1 MMTRQNLQEQNN
13 IERHGGHHAHPPYQN
28 TRQLKKQ
35 PKTITRTTAKA
46 QDLDQIRYTVPNEVN
61 NLITHPRPNNHTRRA
76 SPHHVHNRIQL
87 RNHNNTKDTPRN
99 PKQKEHATHPIS
111 TNNIPTQTYPQS
123 CTICPLP
130 PAHDRNIQH
139 HTTINTMHTTPTPT
153 TPTPPTLPTNDIPT
167 NTHRS
172 RL

>member
-76 SPHHVHNRIQL
+76 SPHRTHNRIQL
-87 RNHNNTKDTPRN
+87 RNHNNTRDTPRTQ
-99 PKQKEHATHPIS
+99 KQKEDATHRQQHS
-111 TNNIPTQTYPQS
+111 HTNIPTIIHNMPTSAGPRQE
-123 CTICPLP
+123 
-130 PAHDRNIQH
+130 
-139 HTTINTMHTTPTPT
+139 HTTPHNHQYHAYNSDTHH
-153 TPTPPTLPTNDIPT
+153 T
-167 NTHRS
+167 NTTHPTHQ
-172 RL
+172 